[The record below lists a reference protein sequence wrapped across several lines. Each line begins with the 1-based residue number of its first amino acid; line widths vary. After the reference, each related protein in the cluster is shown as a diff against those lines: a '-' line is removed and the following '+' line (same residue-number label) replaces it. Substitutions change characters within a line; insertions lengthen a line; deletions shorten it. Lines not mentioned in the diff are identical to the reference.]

1 MEYPFMTKSILTVLL
16 SLIFCSA
23 IFGQVVVSD
32 PLYSTQYDSIVV
44 YFDATEGDQGLMG
57 YTGDDVYAHTGV
69 ITNYSTV
76 PSDWKHVIAAW
87 NVNIPKA
94 RLTRISTDY
103 YKLVIGF
110 PREYYAMTD
119 PDEQILQLAFV
130 FRNSTATRT
139 GRDVGGA
146 DIFLDLYNPGITS
159 VILEP
164 LVDLS
169 LGDPR
174 RAPVFADQNDT
185 VHVRA
190 AAATVDTQVSSLK
203 ILLNN
208 VLVNQV
214 QDSVISYDVITSQ
227 YNSGYQR
234 VSVISEDTLAITDT
248 ADFYI
253 MINPPVEE
261 ETRPMGIVDGINYI
275 NDNTAIVSLFAPYK
289 NFVYVLG
296 DFNDWKVDTLYL
308 MKKEVINSDSV
319 HYWVQLDG
327 LTPGQEY
334 AFQYLVDGQLRIA
347 DPYTD
352 KVLDPWNDQYIP
364 ASIYPN
370 LKPYPVGKTK
380 EPVSVLQTD
389 QVPFNWVYSDT
400 FQRPEKEELV
410 IYELLV
416 RDFIQQHDYAALID
430 TLAYFKRLGINAI
443 ELMPINEFEGNSSW
457 GYNPSFYFAPDKY
470 YGPKNDLK
478 RFVDE
483 CHQHGIAVIQDMVLN
498 HSYGQSPLV
507 RLYWDDQNNRP
518 SAQNPWYNQVSPNP
532 DYSWGY
538 DFNHQSPATQKFVDR
553 VNRYWLTE
561 YRMDGFR
568 FDFTKGFTNTPGDGG
583 AYDAQ
588 RIAILERMA
597 NKIWE
602 TDTTAYIILEHFTD
616 NSEEKVLAEYR
627 YGMMLWC
634 NQNYNY
640 NEATMG
646 YNDNGKSN
654 FSWGYYGTHGWTV
667 PHTVTYMES
676 HDEERL
682 MFKNVTYGNGAGSY
696 QIQDTTT
703 ALQRMQLAN
712 AFFLTYPGPKMIW
725 QFGELGYDYSIDVNG
740 RVGEKP
746 IRWDYLNDGRRERLF
761 KTITALLDI
770 RRTNTVFTSKQTTV
784 ELWLNDPSGKKRIRL
799 MNPQMNVTI
808 VGNFGVVTQSIDPQ
822 FLYPGTWY
830 DYFSGDS
837 LTVPPTGLSVN
848 LYPGQFHIYT
858 DKKLPTP
865 EQGILTGIE
874 DQPSVTPLS
883 YQLWQNYPNPFNPET
898 RITFEISRAGK
909 VRITIFNVLGQRVA
923 TLLNEQYS
931 AGRHELLWDGRNDS
945 GEQLSSGI
953 YFLQM
958 KAGEFIQ
965 NRRMVLLK

>member
-1 MEYPFMTKSILTVLL
+1 MKSIYPIVF
-16 SLIFCSA
+16 SLFISST
-23 IFGQVVVSD
+23 IFGQVVISD
-32 PLYSTQYDSIVV
+32 PAYATQSDSIIV
-44 YFDATEGDQGLMG
+44 YFDATKGNQGLMG
-57 YTGDDVYAHTGV
+57 YTGNDVYAHTGV
-69 ITNYSTV
+69 ITNNSIA

-94 RLTRISTDY
+94 KLTRISTDY
-103 YKLVIGF
+103 YKMVIGY

-119 PDEQILQLAFV
+119 PGEQILQLAFV
-130 FRNSTATRT
+130 FRNSDGSRT

-146 DIFLDLYNPGITS
+146 DIFLDLYEAGITS
-159 VILEP
+159 IILEP
-164 LVDLS
+164 AVDLS
-169 LGDPR
+169 FGDPKR
-174 RAPVFADQNDT
+174 SPVFADNDDT

-190 AAATVDTQVSSLK
+190 SAATVGTQISSLR
-203 ILLNN
+203 ILLND

-227 YNSGYQR
+227 YNTGYQE
-234 VSVISEDTLAITDT
+234 VSVISEDTLAISDT
-248 ADFYI
+248 AVFYI
-253 MINPPVEE
+253 MINPPVAV
-261 ETRPMGIVDGINYI
+261 ETRPAGIVDGINYI
-275 NDNTAIVSLFAPYK
+275 NSTTAIVSLFAPYK

-296 DFNDWKVDTLYL
+296 DFNDWKVDTLFL
-308 MKKEVINSDSV
+308 MKEDVINSDSV
-319 HYWVQLDG
+319 HYWARLEG

-334 AFQYLVDGQLRIA
+334 AFQYLVDGTLRIA

-352 KVLDPWNDQYIP
+352 KILDPWNDPNIP
-364 ASIYPN
+364 ANIYPN
-370 LKPYPVGKTK
+370 LKPYPSGKTK
-380 EPVSVLQTD
+380 ESVSILQTD

-400 FQRPEKEELV
+400 FTRPEKKDLV

-416 RDFIQQHDYAALID
+416 RDFLQQHDYATLVD
-430 TLAYFKRLGINAI
+430 TLAYFRRLGINAI

-470 YGPKNDLK
+470 YGPKDDLK

-483 CHQHGIAVIQDMVLN
+483 CHRQGIAVIQDMVLN

-507 RLYWDDQNNRP
+507 RLYWDDQNSRP

-532 DYSWGY
+532 VYSWGY

-561 YRMDGFR
+561 YRMDGYR

-583 AYDAQ
+583 GYDSQ
-588 RIAILERMA
+588 RIGILERMA

-602 TDTTAYIILEHFTD
+602 VDTTAYIILEHFTD

-640 NEATMG
+640 NEGTMG

-654 FSWGYYGTHGWTV
+654 FSWGYFGTRGWTV
-667 PHTVTYMES
+667 PHAVTYMES

-682 MFKNVTYGNGAGSY
+682 MFKNITYGNGSGSY
-696 QIQDTTT
+696 QIPDTTT

-746 IRWDYLNDGRRERLF
+746 IRWDYLDDARRERLY
-761 KTITALLDI
+761 KTIAALLKI
-770 RRTNTVFTSKQTTV
+770 RSENAVFTSKQTTV

-808 VGNFGVVTQSIDPQ
+808 VGNFGVVTQTIDPQ
-822 FLYPGTWY
+822 FLYPGVWY

-837 LTVPPTGLSVN
+837 VTVPASGLSVN

-865 EQGILTGIE
+865 EQGILTDIG
-874 DQPSVTPLS
+874 DNQVTTPLS

-898 RITFEISRAGK
+898 SIKFEIPKAGK
-909 VRITIFNVLGQRVA
+909 VQLYIYNVLGQRVA
-923 TLLNEQYS
+923 TLLNEQYP
-931 AGRHELLWDGRNDS
+931 AGRHEVRWDGRNDS
-945 GEQLSSGI
+945 SARLASGI
-953 YFLQM
+953 YFLQL
-958 KAGEFIQ
+958 KAGSFIQ